1 MSYSQFSKTI
11 FGITIL
17 FVCASTPAF
26 AQRGG
31 GGGGHGGGG
40 GGGFHGGGGGGG
52 GFHGGGGGGG
62 GSHMG
67 GGSPRGGGRSGASSP
82 GIAGAYSRP
91 PTGMSPH
98 FWAGPS
104 TRSGGRAFSYSGRS
118 PYGSQTPAPS
128 SMARSGADG
137 QSRSFGGAATER
149 GSAASSGQAQSSAGA
164 RWQTFGSTRP
174 SAGNHVTRSFSGQGN
189 QIWENTPL
197 ARNAGPSRTLSSG
210 FHRNLSGF
218 GVFRDTP
225 RLGAPFMSRRGFG
238 FGERER
244 CWRCGFGW
252 GFGFGW
258 WPGWG
263 FSWGLG
269 WPWFGY
275 WNWGPAWI
283 DPIWGWPGYDRYD
296 YPASYAPNYPYY
308 DSSSYSTPPEGYQGS
323 DVVAA
328 PVDEGYPPASSLDA
342 KVDMPALLYMKDGS
356 VYAANDYWVEDGKLH
371 YVLSTGAEQM
381 VDLEEV
387 DVKRTIAENVSLGKQ
402 VTFKPRPAHSE
413 P

>member
-1 MSYSQFSKTI
+1 MSYSKFSKTI
-11 FGITIL
+11 FGIAIL
-17 FVCASTPAF
+17 FVCAAIPAF

-31 GGGGHGGGG
+31 GGGGHAGGGG

-52 GFHGGGGGGG
+52 GFHGGGGGSAPRMSGG
-62 GSHMG
+62 GSF
-67 GGSPRGGGRSGASSP
+67 RSGARSGPSFAP
-82 GIAGAYSRP
+82 APNRSGAYSRP
-91 PTGMSPH
+91 PSGMQPRS
-98 FWAGPS
+98 WAGPS
-104 TRSGGRAFSYSGRS
+104 TRSGGRVFSYYGRS
-118 PYGSQTPAPS
+118 PAGGQTPAPS
-128 SMARSGADG
+128 SMARPATDG
-137 QSRSFGGAATER
+137 QWRSFGGAR
-149 GSAASSGQAQSSAGA
+149 S
-164 RWQTFGSTRP
+164 
-174 SAGNHVTRSFSGQGN
+174 SAGNHITRSFSGQGN

-197 ARNAGPSRTLSSG
+197 ARNAGPSRTLSS

-238 FGERER
+238 FGER

-308 DSSSYSTPPEGYQGS
+308 DSSSYSAPPEGYQGS

-328 PVDEGYPPASSLDA
+328 PIDEGYPPASSLDA
-342 KVDMPALLYMKDGS
+342 KVDMATLLYMKDGS
-356 VYAANDYWVEDGKLH
+356 VYAANDYWVENGNLH
-371 YVLSTGAEQM
+371 YVLSSGAEKM
-381 VDLEEV
+381 VDLDEV
-387 DVKRTIAENVSLGKQ
+387 DVERTIAENVSLGKQ
-402 VTFKPRPAHSE
+402 VTFKAHPAHAE